1 MGLEFLRNNGAHRMR
16 DDAMRPLLLDSDTAQ
31 NEEPEQDEEQ
41 KIDLSFE
48 VPAEQWN
55 AIDCTHTDVPSA
67 WDFRPTRFIDGKD
80 LGRTVA
86 WLQTEEGF
94 PIPVRLSEI
103 GAIVIHNDT
112 GHLRREWYKMERV
125 VSMIVDPFPW
135 DEIESFAAALQEEG
149 FRLLQCQEPRGRL
162 TYDFQE
168 MRKATQN
175 RSMDE
180 MMRLEKQAL
189 LRSSD
194 TPILVD
200 GRLGSRTGGF
210 DEMNTPVVGM
220 IKGHHRNYLHPQGW
234 RSYYDLR
241 LGQRTPA
248 FLLKQRNIEVISWYL
263 RLDGTS
269 NDLPNWG
276 IVRLE
281 IPARFFDQK
290 LGRDWSYLNRLS
302 RLICQYRCTD
312 KSYQRASVSLY
323 PIQRAEECLGALF
336 TGAETI
342 INRFYSLTQ
351 L

>member
-16 DDAMRPLLLDSDTAQ
+16 DDAMRPLLLDNDTAQ
-31 NEEPEQDEEQ
+31 GDEQQQDEEQ
-41 KIDLSFE
+41 QIELSYE
-48 VPAEQWN
+48 RPADQWN
-55 AIDCTHTDVPSA
+55 PIDISDVTVTA
-67 WDFRPTRFIDGKD
+67 DWDYRPTRFIDGKD

-103 GAIVIHNDT
+103 GAIVMHNDN
-112 GHLRREWYKMERV
+112 GQLRREWYIMERV
-125 VSMIVDPFPW
+125 VSMIVNPFPW
-135 DEIESFAAALQEEG
+135 DEVESFAAALQEEG
-149 FRLLQCQEPRGRL
+149 FRLLQCREPGGHL

-189 LRSSD
+189 LRSGD

-200 GRLGSRTGGF
+200 GRLESRTGGF
-210 DEMNTPVVGM
+210 DESHTPVVGV

-234 RSYYDLR
+234 RTYYDLHM
-241 LGQRTPA
+241 GQRTPT
-248 FLLKQRNIEVISWYL
+248 FFLKQKNIDVVSWYL
-263 RLDGTS
+263 RLDGTAS
-269 NDLPNWG
+269 NLPSWG
-276 IVRLE
+276 IIRLE
-281 IPARFFDQK
+281 IPAPFFHQQ
-290 LGRDWSYLNRLS
+290 LGRDWAYINRLS

-312 KSYQRASVSLY
+312 TGYQRASVSLY

-336 TGAETI
+336 TGVETI